1 MTAESLRSLKARLEA
16 TLTRPQKL
24 AVPVDVDDVRSVIR
38 LITMELIS
46 REDA

>member
-1 MTAESLRSLKARLEA
+1 MTAEDLRALKARLEA
-16 TLTRPQKL
+16 TLTRPQRL
-24 AVPVDVDDVRSVIR
+24 AVPVDVPDVRAMVR